1 MLSRLTVLFLL
12 WAFSTTGHEMIPAY
26 PVVKPSHVTGVVK
39 VDMSLFNSREEIKYY
54 EIGVYDLNWKS
65 IPFSATYRII
75 KVGYKTR
82 KNFSVYIRKS
92 DMDEA
97 TYVCTTSKVKRQ
109 LESKTL
115 VSSRICSRLDGMP
128 A

>member
-1 MLSRLTVLFLL
+1 MLQNKLIIFFLL
-12 WAFSTTGHEMIPAY
+12 WAFSSHAHEMTPAY
-26 PVVKPSHVTGVVK
+26 PIVKPSHVTGVVK
-39 VDMSLFNSREEIKYY
+39 VNLSLFNSREEIKYY
-54 EIGVYDLNWKS
+54 QIDLFDLNWKN

-75 KVGYKTR
+75 KVDYQSR
-82 KNFSVYIRKS
+82 KNFSVYIR
-92 DMDEA
+92 
-97 TYVCTTSKVKRQ
+97 TTSKIKRQ